1 MARTERY
8 PEGSSYQD
16 ILYYQ
21 DQFECEDCENIF
33 HINEEVTDL
42 KASITLLE
50 LIKKSFTLP
59 IKKKYS
65 LENIDDI
72 TKNLQNKRD
81 QLEKD
86 LDTFQFIDAED
97 KRKSLYI

>member
-1 MARTERY
+1 MVNE
-8 PEGSSYQD
+8 D
-16 ILYYQ
+16 I
-21 DQFECEDCENIF
+21 
-33 HINEEVTDL
+33 TDL

-50 LIKKSFTLP
+50 MLKKSFTLP

-86 LDTFQFIDAED
+86 LNAFEFVDTED

>member
-1 MARTERY
+1 
-8 PEGSSYQD
+8 
-16 ILYYQ
+16 
-21 DQFECEDCENIF
+21 
-33 HINEEVTDL
+33 L

-72 TKNLQNKRD
+72 TKNLQNKRE

>member
-1 MARTERY
+1 IDGLVLLAET
-8 PEGSSYQD
+8 D
-16 ILYYQ
+16 
-21 DQFECEDCENIF
+21 NIAM
-33 HINEEVTDL
+33 INEDVTDL

-72 TKNLQNKRD
+72 TKNLQNKRE

>member
-1 MARTERY
+1 M
-8 PEGSSYQD
+8 
-16 ILYYQ
+16 
-21 DQFECEDCENIF
+21 
-33 HINEEVTDL
+33 INEDVTDL

-59 IKKKYS
+59 IKKSYS

-81 QLEKD
+81 ELEKD
-86 LDTFQFIDAED
+86 LDTFQFVDAED

>member
-1 MARTERY
+1 M
-8 PEGSSYQD
+8 
-16 ILYYQ
+16 
-21 DQFECEDCENIF
+21 
-33 HINEEVTDL
+33 INEDVTDL
-42 KASITLLE
+42 IASITLLE

-72 TKNLQNKRD
+72 TKNLQNKREE
-81 QLEKD
+81 LEKD
-86 LDTFQFIDAED
+86 LDTFQLIDAED